1 MRRVIAAF
9 LLACLGMI
17 IPLAGSPVRFCVLDH
32 KVLIQG
38 SGTCSKES
46 KKKSCCPDC
55 REKKSEGDPCCLEV
69 DHLPDATP
77 PASPDSVPPALVM
90 DLPEPMFMAPVM
102 APVVEHVFTAA
113 TPIRGP
119 DTPTAHRALLGIW
132 RL

>member
-1 MRRVIAAF
+1 
-9 LLACLGMI
+9 MI
-17 IPLAGSPVRFCVLDH
+17 FPLAGSPVRFCVLDH

-38 SGTCSKES
+38 SGTCGKEA
-46 KKKSCCPDC
+46 KKKTCCPDC
-55 REKKSEGDPCCLEV
+55 SEKKSKDDPCCLEV

-77 PASPDSVPPALVM
+77 PAVPDNVPPALVM

-102 APVVEHVFTAA
+102 APVLEHVFVAA

-119 DTPTAHRALLGIW
+119 DTPAARRAVLGIW